1 MSWQMVLSRVIDIT
15 QPLVPNVDVWD
26 IDLFDTP
33 AATIAGLKAQGKK
46 VVCYFSAGSADT
58 WRPDYWEFT
67 DADKT
72 FQIPGWSDQ
81 YYVNIKTNDPTGTNL
96 TNVWSIMLARIQL
109 AQDKGCD
116 AIDPDNTG
124 MP

>member
-1 MSWQMVLSRVIDIT
+1 MVLSQVVDISK
-15 QPLVPNVDVWD
+15 PLVPNVDVWD

-33 AATIAGLKAQGKK
+33 TSTIAGLKAMGKK

-67 DADKT
+67 QADQSS
-72 FQIPGWSDQ
+72 QIPGWVDQ
-81 YYVNIKTNDPTGTNL
+81 YYVNIKTTDPTGTNL
-96 TNVWSIMLARIQL
+96 TNVWTIMLARIQL
-109 AQDKGCD
+109 AADKGCD